1 MNRTICLF
9 GCYWNCL
16 VVVVVPGK
24 VVGSEYVIASDAD
37 GVILAET
44 LVLLSAKS
52 VLPVKVVVVEAATL
66 ALLSVDTVLPL
77 NIVVVE
83 AATVLLLFAESVLP
97 VKIVVVEAATV

>member
-1 MNRTICLF
+1 MVSLQETRRSIHRTICLF

-37 GVILAET
+37 EVIVAAT
-44 LVLLSAKS
+44 LVLLSVES

-66 ALLSVDTVLPL
+66 ALLSVD
-77 NIVVVE
+77 
-83 AATVLLLFAESVLP
+83 SVLP
-97 VKIVVVEAATV
+97 VNIVSCS